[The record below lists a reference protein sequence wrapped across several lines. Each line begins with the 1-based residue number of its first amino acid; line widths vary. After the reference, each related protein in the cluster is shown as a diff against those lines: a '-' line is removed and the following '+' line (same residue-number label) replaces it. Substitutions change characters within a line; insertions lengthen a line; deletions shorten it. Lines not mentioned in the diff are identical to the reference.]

1 MKRATT
7 PWWYAPDNTVLA
19 TLEFALIKTTA
30 TIPTLISTHSTST
43 SISLATNPPAPSP
56 TQSQSSQKGS
66 SLSASDIAGTVS
78 IVLALALAGIL
89 VSVLLKYKKK
99 NLKGHF
105 GSFLEYLL
113 MRLQKPTR
121 RHGRRNPNSNREE
134 YELDIIS

>member
-1 MKRATT
+1 VEAQTRL
-7 PWWYAPDNTVLA
+7 LA
-19 TLEFALIKTTA
+19 TLGFALIKTTA

-43 SISLATNPPAPSP
+43 SISLATTSPPDPSP
-56 TQSQSSQKGS
+56 TPSQSSQKGS

>member
-1 MKRATT
+1 VEAQTRL
-7 PWWYAPDNTVLA
+7 LA
-19 TLEFALIKTTA
+19 TLGFTLIKTTA

-43 SISLATNPPAPSP
+43 SISLATTSPPAPSP
-56 TQSQSSQKGS
+56 TPSQSSQKGS

-78 IVLALALAGIL
+78 IVLALALAAIL

>member
-1 MKRATT
+1 VEAQTRL
-7 PWWYAPDNTVLA
+7 LA
-19 TLEFALIKTTA
+19 TLGFALIKTTA

-43 SISLATNPPAPSP
+43 SISLATTSPPDPSP
-56 TQSQSSQKGS
+56 TPSQSSQKGS
-66 SLSASDIAGTVS
+66 SLSASDIVGTVS